1 MSEILGL
8 ELGLPARF
16 IVAFVL
22 VLALIGLTAW
32 LIRQF
37 GSARASSSGGARRS
51 LQRSR
56 G

>member
-1 MSEILGL
+1 MSDILGL

-37 GSARASSSGGARRS
+37 GSARASTQYIHIQSGFNA
-51 LQRSR
+51 
-56 G
+56 